1 MSMQKAVVTS
11 NIGWATEIIE
21 NNITGCMVNTANH
34 HEASEKID
42 QLLENDDKRNEMGVS
57 ARNHILENFSVE
69 TIVAR
74 NLEFYKKICH

>member
-1 MSMQKAVVTS
+1 MADKKNPKTLKD
-11 NIGWATEIIE
+11 IRK
-21 NNITGCMVNTANH
+21 
-34 HEASEKID
+34 KID
-42 QLLENDDKRNEMGVS
+42 QLLENDDKRNEIGVS